1 MSGDR
6 DTGAT
11 GAAGEAVVRIVGIGA
26 GPGAAMLLERIAA
39 NRAEIV
45 PDVRIEL
52 TLVDPHP
59 PGGGRIWRS
68 AQSPLLKLNSMLA
81 DVAFFTDASCRIE
94 GPVAPG
100 PTLAE
105 WVRAVREGTIEAPA
119 WADAELFRELAEIG
133 ERDFPTRR
141 LNNAYL
147 SWAVDETL
155 RRAGAAG
162 TGAGAVGVAG
172 ALSAGAGAG
181 VGAGAAGTAGFS
193 VDWVRDR
200 AVDVEPGCS
209 ESGAPHRVRLAS
221 GAELEA
227 DLVVHALG
235 HSGTL
240 PSDDS
245 IRLGAFADRHGLG
258 YVAPAFTADVDLDG
272 VPSGADVIVRGMGLA
287 AIDLVVLLTEGRGGS
302 FRRDADGALGYRPSG
317 HEPILHLGSRRGV
330 PYRSKVTT
338 ALAGDP
344 VHLEYLGAE
353 FHAGLAERA
362 GVGRPEGL
370 DFERDVWPLVAAEL
384 TTGYYRELCT
394 GHPGR
399 VTLGWAEFAPR
410 LRAALDTR
418 DPGVLAALA
427 AAHVPDPEDRFDLA
441 AFDRPLARAPEPEEG
456 EGAAEF
462 GGPAGF
468 TGFAGFA
475 TESVQD
481 RVRAHIAQD
490 LRHRTSPEHTATLA
504 LFLTALHIYL
514 SLAEIPGERWNAR
527 SRVELLPGR
536 WHTFFSYLAS
546 GPPGHRLEELL
557 ALADAGIVRFLG
569 ADVELVAD
577 EDAGVFRASGSAAVA
592 GGTARSGVSAR
603 VLIDAWLPEARAS
616 RSDDPLLRR
625 LVERGVMRELAVVER
640 GERFTTGRVEASP
653 EGRLPGAPRQ
663 YAVGPFVA
671 GLTGG
676 AFTRPGFDSLPFR
689 VHDRCARAVLADA
702 LAAARAAARAAVP
715 AVAEVPTG
723 R

>member
-1 MSGDR
+1 MSGDQDPR
-6 DTGAT
+6 
-11 GAAGEAVVRIVGIGA
+11 AAVRIVGIGA
-26 GPGAAMLLERIAA
+26 GPAAAMLLERIVA
-39 NRAEIV
+39 NRAELA
-45 PDVRIEL
+45 PDLRIEL
-52 TLVDPHP
+52 RLVDPHP

-105 WVRAVREGTIEAPA
+105 WVRAVREGAIEAPA

-147 SWAVDETL
+147 SWAFDETL
-155 RRAGAAG
+155 RRAGASGPAG
-162 TGAGAVGVAG
+162 
-172 ALSAGAGAG
+172 LS
-181 VGAGAAGTAGFS
+181 VE
-193 VDWVRDR
+193 WVPDR
-200 AVDVEPGCS
+200 AVDVEPGCG
-209 ESGAPHRVRLAS
+209 ERGTPHRVRLAS

-240 PSDDS
+240 PSDES

-258 YVAPAFTADVDLDG
+258 YIAPAFTADVDLDG
-272 VPSGADVIVRGMGLA
+272 VPAGADVIVRGLGLA
-287 AIDLVVLLTEGRGGS
+287 AIDLVVLLTEGRGGR
-302 FRRDADGALGYRPSG
+302 FARDADGVLGYRPSG
-317 HEPILHLGSRRGV
+317 REPILHLGSRRGV
-330 PYRSKVTT
+330 PYRSKITT
-338 ALAGDP
+338 ALSGDP
-344 VHLEYLGAE
+344 VRLEYLGAE
-353 FHAGLAERA
+353 FHRALEERA
-362 GVGRPEGL
+362 DRAADAEGL
-370 DFERDVWPLVAAEL
+370 DFERDVWPLVVAEL
-384 TTGYYRELCT
+384 TTGYYRELST

-399 VTLGWAEFAPR
+399 VTLDWTEFAPR

-441 AFDRPLARAPEPEEG
+441 VFDRPLAHAPDPG
-456 EGAAEF
+456 EDAGAGWSAEA
-462 GGPAGF
+462 GGFRGSAGSLA
-468 TGFAGFA
+468 FAAG
-475 TESVQD
+475 TVQD
-481 RVRAHIAQD
+481 RVRSHIAQD
-490 LRHRTSPEHTATLA
+490 LRHRTSPEHSATLA
-504 LFLTALHIYL
+504 LFLTALHVYL
-514 SLAEIPGERWNAR
+514 SLAEVPGERWNAR
-527 SRVELLPGR
+527 SRAASLPGR
-536 WHTFFSYLAS
+536 WHAFFSYLAS

-557 ALADAGIVRFLG
+557 ALADAGVVRFLG
-569 ADVELVAD
+569 GDVELLAD
-577 EDAGVFRASGSAAVA
+577 EDAGAFRASGSAAVA
-592 GGTARSGVSAR
+592 GGTARTSASAR

-640 GERFTTGRVEASP
+640 GERFTTGRIEASP

-689 VHDRCARAVLADA
+689 VHDRCARALLADA
-702 LAAARAAARAAVP
+702 AAVARAAVP
-715 AVAEVPTG
+715 VGAEV
-723 R
+723 

>member
-6 DTGAT
+6 RT
-11 GAAGEAVVRIVGIGA
+11 AGESVVRIVGIGA
-26 GPGAAMLLERIAA
+26 GPAAAMLLERIAA
-39 NRAEIV
+39 NRAELA
-45 PDVRIEL
+45 PDVRLEL
-52 TLVDPHP
+52 RLVDPHP

-94 GPVAPG
+94 GPVSPG

-105 WVRAVREGTIEAPA
+105 WVREVREGTIPAPA

-162 TGAGAVGVAG
+162 VAGGVDAAGATG
-172 ALSAGAGAG
+172 G
-181 VGAGAAGTAGFS
+181 VGAAGAAGPPGSGGLS
-193 VDWVRDR
+193 VEWVRDR
-200 AVDVEPGCS
+200 VVDVEPGCG

-221 GAELEA
+221 GAELTA

-240 PSDDS
+240 PSDES

-258 YVAPAFTADVDLDG
+258 YIAPAFTADVDLDG
-272 VPSGADVIVRGMGLA
+272 VPAGADVIVRGMGLA
-287 AIDLVVLLTEGRGGS
+287 AIDLVVLLTEGRGGR
-302 FRRDADGALGYRPSG
+302 FTRDADGALGYRPSG
-317 HEPILHLGSRRGV
+317 REPILHLGSRRGV
-330 PYRSKVTT
+330 PYRSKITT

-344 VHLEYLGAE
+344 VRLEYLGAE
-353 FHAGLAERA
+353 FHAALAERA
-362 GVGRPEGL
+362 ERL
-370 DFERDVWPLVAAEL
+370 DFERDVWPLVVAEL
-384 TTGYYRELCT
+384 TTGYYRELST

-399 VTLGWAEFAPR
+399 VSLDWAEFAPR

-441 AFDRPLARAPEPEEG
+441 VFDRPLAQAPDPDEDP
-456 EGAAEF
+456 GAGGFAASGGFAAGF
-462 GGPAGF
+462 GGFGAG
-468 TGFAGFA
+468 
-475 TESVQD
+475 SVQD

-490 LRHRTSPEHTATLA
+490 LRHRTSPEHSATLA
-504 LFLTALHIYL
+504 LFLTALHVYL

-536 WHTFFSYLAS
+536 WHGFFSYLAS

-577 EDAGVFRASGSAAVA
+577 EESGVFRASGSAAVA
-592 GGTARSGVSAR
+592 GGTARSGVSAGL
-603 VLIDAWLPEARAS
+603 LIDAWLPEARAS

-640 GERFTTGRVEASP
+640 GERFTTGRIEASP

-702 LAAARAAARAAVP
+702 LAAVAAREQIPVE
-715 AVAEVPTG
+715 AEAPTG

>member
-1 MSGDR
+1 MSGDQDPR
-6 DTGAT
+6 
-11 GAAGEAVVRIVGIGA
+11 AAVRIVGIGA
-26 GPGAAMLLERIAA
+26 GPAAAMLLERVVA
-39 NRAEIV
+39 NRAELA
-45 PDVRIEL
+45 PDLRIEL
-52 TLVDPHP
+52 RLVDPHP

-105 WVRAVREGTIEAPA
+105 WVRAVREGAIEAPA

-147 SWAVDETL
+147 SWAFDETL
-155 RRAGAAG
+155 RRAGASGPAG
-162 TGAGAVGVAG
+162 
-172 ALSAGAGAG
+172 LS
-181 VGAGAAGTAGFS
+181 VE
-193 VDWVRDR
+193 WVPDR
-200 AVDVEPGCS
+200 AVDVEPGCG
-209 ESGAPHRVRLAS
+209 ERGTPHRVRLAS

-240 PSDDS
+240 PSDES

-258 YVAPAFTADVDLDG
+258 YIAPAFTADVDLDG
-272 VPSGADVIVRGMGLA
+272 VPAGADVIVRGMGLA
-287 AIDLVVLLTEGRGGS
+287 AIDLVVLLTEGRGGR
-302 FRRDADGALGYRPSG
+302 FTREADGALGYRPSG
-317 HEPILHLGSRRGV
+317 REPILHLGSRRGV
-330 PYRSKVTT
+330 PYRSKITT

-344 VHLEYLGAE
+344 VRLEYLGAE
-353 FHAGLAERA
+353 FHAALAERA
-362 GVGRPEGL
+362 ERL
-370 DFERDVWPLVAAEL
+370 DFERDVWPLVVAEL
-384 TTGYYRELCT
+384 TTGYYRELST

-399 VTLGWAEFAPR
+399 VSLDWAEFAPR

-441 AFDRPLARAPEPEEG
+441 VFDRPLAQAPDPEE
-456 EGAAEF
+456 EGASAS
-462 GGPAGF
+462 
-468 TGFAGFA
+468 GFAASGGSPPSGGFA
-475 TESVQD
+475 AGAVQD

-490 LRHRTSPEHTATLA
+490 LRHRTSPEHSATLA
-504 LFLTALHIYL
+504 LFLTALHVYL

-536 WHTFFSYLAS
+536 WHAFFSYLAS

-577 EDAGVFRASGSAAVA
+577 EESGVFRASGSAAVV
-592 GGTARSGVSAR
+592 GGTARSGVSAGL
-603 VLIDAWLPEARAS
+603 LIDAWLPEARAS

-702 LAAARAAARAAVP
+702 VATARQPISVG
-715 AVAEVPTG
+715 AEV
-723 R
+723 